1 MIITFF
7 IGFTVFFFGVSSYI
21 LDMGSKKWHRTIGT
35 ITHSEIKERTMKD
48 SDGRK
53 EVSYR
58 PDLEYVYHL
67 NGQENKIIGKKLF
80 PYFEFW
86 SPNKKEI
93 KAISDKLKKG
103 TQVNVFYHPKK
114 PTKSCLIV
122 GHNYYVHYAISAGMF
137 FMAIALVIW
146 IYELSED
153 LTLVLDQ
160 ITAR

>member
-21 LDMGSKKWHRTIGT
+21 LDKGSKKWNRTIGR
-35 ITHSEIKERTMKD
+35 IVHSEIKERTMKD

-53 EVSYR
+53 EISYR
-58 PDLEYVYHL
+58 PDLEYAYRP
-67 NGQENKIIGKKLF
+67 NGQENEIIGKKLF

-93 KAISDKLKKG
+93 KAISDKLKDN
-103 TQVNVFYHPKK
+103 TQVYVFHHPKK

-122 GHNYYVHYAISAGMF
+122 GHNYYVYYAISAGMF
-137 FMAIALVIW
+137 FMALALVIW

-153 LTLVLDQ
+153 LTLVMDQ